1 MDIDFKIKDFITNI
15 LTMINRL
22 VILEQCSRIY
32 TNFVFEYE
40 YIPFTIILKVW
51 HLSLFLPEPF
61 EF

>member
-40 YIPFTIILKVW
+40 YIPFTIILKV
-51 HLSLFLPEPF
+51 
-61 EF
+61 